1 MFYLI
6 TQSDKIAT
14 LCLLLHKPYENVV
27 AQERH
32 ESENDDG
39 DAEQDNHIALT
50 LCEAERIEV
59 VVGLIDPSALDELQ
73 VVEQCDNVVQ
83 NGESYKRIMPCRCPA
98 EEQMELAKEPGERR
112 NACQAEHRNGKRNG

>member
-6 TQSDKIAT
+6 TQSDKVAT
-14 LCLLLHKPYENVV
+14 LYLLQRKPCENIV

-50 LCEAERIEV
+50 LCETEWVEV

-73 VVEQCDNVVQ
+73 VVEQSNDVVQ

-98 EEQMELAKEPGERR
+98 EEQMELAEEPSERR
-112 NACQAEHRNGKRNG
+112 DACQAEHRNGKRNG

>member
-39 DAEQDNHIALT
+39 DAEQDNHITLT
-50 LCEAERIEV
+50 LCEAEWVEV

-73 VVEQCDNVVQ
+73 VVE
-83 NGESYKRIMPCRCPA
+83 
-98 EEQMELAKEPGERR
+98 
-112 NACQAEHRNGKRNG
+112 